1 MLVESLLFDKL
12 TKSKESFDE
21 KEKETKKALTFWEI
35 VILILVGLY
44 LGVLILL
51 WLRIVFNAF
60 SCSAGQG
67 VSSVIF
73 PGLYSLY
80 KFGDL
85 IKLTC

>member
-1 MLVESLLFDKL
+1 MLVESLILNKL
-12 TKSKESFDE
+12 TTSKEPFDE
-21 KEKETKKALTFWEI
+21 KKQPKKALTFWEI
-35 VILILVGLY
+35 AILILVCLY
-44 LGVLILL
+44 VGVMLFL
-51 WLRIVFNAF
+51 WSRIVFSAF

-73 PGLYSLY
+73 PGLYSLF